1 MTANDYW
8 LSVSCLNKQ
17 SIEAVDDRGRCSY
30 PAGARSHFE
39 RCRQECSVGQ
49 GAQNPATRWFLGTRA
64 QGKPSEKKWWDQWFL
79 GTCNLSGWHLCVSHI
94 GKIGGFL
101 SSCHSLG
108 RVCKTS
114 SWTLQQNGSLVQH
127 QLGVL
132 SIGTAPKQAT
142 VIPKSDPDDLGC
154 ELLQLWNSYQ
164 QVPQTMTRCGY
175 TNIPHME
182 HMGMGVW
189 HVTSPLRKCSSS
201 NSSYQWIYTYT
212 YTYTYSYTYTYTYTC
227 TYAYVYIIY
236 IYTQYYVY
244 IYITQPEVQSYIP
257 TYGGFTTMVVDIL

>member
-8 LSVSCLNKQ
+8 LSVSCLSKQ
-17 SIEAVDDRGRCSY
+17 SIEAVADDRGRCSY

-64 QGKPSEKKWWDQWFL
+64 QWFL
-79 GTCNLSGWHLCVSHI
+79 GTCNLSGWWHLCVSHI

-108 RVCKTS
+108 CVCKTS
-114 SWTLQQNGSLVQH
+114 SWTLQQNGLLVQH

-142 VIPKSDPDDLGC
+142 VIPKSDPGPRENQKILVWPFDPHYGLAIYTWIHSRMISD

-164 QVPQTMTRCGY
+164 QVPQKMTRCGY
-175 TNIPHME
+175 TQIPYME
-182 HMGMGVW
+182 HMGMC
-189 HVTSPLRKCSSS
+189 LACK
-201 NSSYQWIYTYT
+201 
-212 YTYTYSYTYTYTYTC
+212 
-227 TYAYVYIIY
+227 
-236 IYTQYYVY
+236 
-244 IYITQPEVQSYIP
+244 
-257 TYGGFTTMVVDIL
+257 FTT